1 MSKQNPQPYKGNG
14 QHLWEEVVH
23 ESRANSAGQPHA
35 SRLRVPGG
43 WIYRVQGRPVFVPMP
58 EVVKHKV

>member
-14 QHLWEEVVH
+14 QHEWEIV
-23 ESRANSAGQPHA
+23 NSNTWPHMR
-35 SRLRVPGG
+35 RLRVPGG
-43 WIYRVQGRPVFVPMP
+43 WLYTNGATETFVPMP